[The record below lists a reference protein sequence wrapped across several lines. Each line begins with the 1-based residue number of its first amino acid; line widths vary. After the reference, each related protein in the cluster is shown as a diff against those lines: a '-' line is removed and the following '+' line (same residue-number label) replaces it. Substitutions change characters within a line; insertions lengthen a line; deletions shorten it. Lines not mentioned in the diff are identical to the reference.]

1 MLLPFIP
8 KKSCYTEFNNI
19 YKKAIKMNLI
29 KDILNNFNKKS
40 FKEKIQDNSF
50 INQAGSKELSFI
62 NNLISFTENKLQKE
76 KHVKYTFSV
85 REAASTY
92 RPASPMKIF
101 NFDMDVMLNGNYI
114 SNQEESDLLGHW
126 STKEIPFKSFFMK
139 SEKDIF
145 EKYFKDINN
154 KTITNK
160 NKKEIYAGWLNGF
173 FEKNKDIF
181 KIDTN
186 IINEYCLNIDN
197 QNYKD
202 VKETNTGIPLLTK
215 NSQERVR
222 MCEKLIVEKDFDTI
236 NKMIKDIQDFIFYEI
251 IEKGSMLI
259 VEVESLPINKERK
272 SYTLEKC
279 DNELLYMFRLNN
291 GYKENHFVGNFLSPE
306 CESILLKNPKDRV
319 FEMNNINV
327 DFDSIIPEIFDDEI
341 ITYFRERLNKN
352 LSVRKYC
359 EYEKAAILETIDL
372 EDNNIKLKSGKR
384 KRL

>member
-85 REAASTY
+85 REPASTY

-126 STKEIPFKSFFMK
+126 STKEIPFKSFFIK

-251 IEKGSMLI
+251 IEKDSMLI

-272 SYTLEKC
+272 
-279 DNELLYMFRLNN
+279 R
-291 GYKENHFVGNFLSPE
+291 
-306 CESILLKNPKDRV
+306 
-319 FEMNNINV
+319 
-327 DFDSIIPEIFDDEI
+327 IF
-341 ITYFRERLNKN
+341 K
-352 LSVRKYC
+352 
-359 EYEKAAILETIDL
+359 
-372 EDNNIKLKSGKR
+372 
-384 KRL
+384 